1 MNPRLLPLAAAA
13 LALVFASGAAHAQAK
28 KAHRGDPKVVPV
40 LNKDSGKL
48 EAVLLL
54 EPATDGANGAGARW
68 RFGNTTL
75 EATYGLQSGDSLA
88 LLCDRRSGMAPAIGQ
103 LASNCVLASLDG
115 DKPGSGLS
123 RHTSAGIS
131 LGRNG
136 GKVGLSVGNGR
147 DTLPAWISP
156 GQLGGARYSQND
168 FSLFAEKSISREGFV
183 SVGGTV
189 ARARLVPAADVPRLA
204 DQWNTRSLSVG
215 GGYGAFGAN
224 IVGRV
229 VNVPGESEVWKG
241 LGLGL
246 TWRTPWNG
254 QLSVGADNVVT
265 RGKNPFSIK
274 GDQADE
280 GTVPYVRYQQ
290 DL

>member
-1 MNPRLLPLAAAA
+1 MSLRFLPIAAAV
-13 LALVFASGAAHAQAK
+13 LALVFASGNASAQAK
-28 KAHRGDPKVVPV
+28 KAKRSDSRMVPV
-40 LNKDSGKL
+40 LNRDSGKL

-54 EPATDGANGAGARW
+54 EPATGGTGARW
-68 RFGNTTL
+68 HFGKTTL
-75 EATYGLQSGDSLA
+75 EATYGLQTGDSLA
-88 LLCDRRSGMAPAIGQ
+88 LLCDRRSGLAPAIGQ
-103 LASNCVLASLDG
+103 LASNCVLASLD
-115 DKPGSGLS
+115 DKPGSGS
-123 RHTSAGIS
+123 RHASAGVS
-131 LGRNG
+131 LARNG
-136 GKVGLSVGNGR
+136 GKLGLSFGNGR
-147 DTLPAWISP
+147 DTLPAWLAP

-168 FSLFAEKSISREGFV
+168 FSLFAEKAISREGFV

-189 ARARLVPAADVPRLA
+189 ARARLVPAADVPQLA
-204 DQWNTRSLSVG
+204 DQWNTRSLSIG

-265 RGKNPFSIK
+265 RGKNPFPIK
-274 GDQADE
+274 GDPNDE

>member
-1 MNPRLLPLAAAA
+1 MSLRFLPIAAAV
-13 LALVFASGAAHAQAK
+13 LALVFASGNASAQAK
-28 KAHRGDPKVVPV
+28 KAKRSDSRMVPV
-40 LNKDSGKL
+40 LNRDSGKL

-54 EPATDGANGAGARW
+54 EPATGGTGARW
-68 RFGNTTL
+68 HFGKTTL
-75 EATYGLQSGDSLA
+75 EATYGLQTGDSLA
-88 LLCDRRSGMAPAIGQ
+88 LLCDRRSGLAPAIGQ
-103 LASNCVLASLDG
+103 LASNCVLASLD
-115 DKPGSGLS
+115 DKPGSTG
-123 RHTSAGIS
+123 RHASAGVS
-131 LGRNG
+131 LARNG
-136 GKVGLSVGNGR
+136 GKLGLSFGNGR
-147 DTLPAWISP
+147 DTLPAWLAP

-168 FSLFAEKSISREGFV
+168 FSLFAEKAISREGFV

-189 ARARLVPAADVPRLA
+189 ARARLVPAADVPQLA
-204 DQWNTRSLSVG
+204 DQWNTRSLSIG

-265 RGKNPFSIK
+265 RGKNPFPIK
-274 GDQADE
+274 GDPNDE

>member
-1 MNPRLLPLAAAA
+1 MSLRFLPIAAAV
-13 LALVFASGAAHAQAK
+13 LALVFASGNASAQAK
-28 KAHRGDPKVVPV
+28 KAKRSDSRMVPV
-40 LNKDSGKL
+40 LNRDSGKL

-54 EPATDGANGAGARW
+54 EPATGGTGARW
-68 RFGNTTL
+68 HFGKTTL
-75 EATYGLQSGDSLA
+75 EATYGLQTGDSLA
-88 LLCDRRSGMAPAIGQ
+88 LLCDRRSGLAPAIGQ
-103 LASNCVLASLDG
+103 LASNCVLASLD
-115 DKPGSGLS
+115 DKPGSTS
-123 RHTSAGIS
+123 RHASAGVS
-131 LGRNG
+131 LARNG
-136 GKVGLSVGNGR
+136 GKLGLSFGNGR
-147 DTLPAWISP
+147 DTLPAWLAP

-168 FSLFAEKSISREGFV
+168 FSLFAEKAISREGFV

-189 ARARLVPAADVPRLA
+189 ARARLVPAADVPQLA
-204 DQWNTRSLSVG
+204 DQWNTRSLSIG

-265 RGKNPFSIK
+265 RGKNPFPIK
-274 GDQADE
+274 GDPNDE